1 MELLI
6 YFAAILISM
15 IIAAWVLDLDDEMED
30 NEYEKEDV

>member
-15 IIAAWVLDLDDEMED
+15 IIVAWVLDLDDEMED